1 MFGSETNKKIARL
14 SSALAC
20 MLCNTV
26 DYENIIVTKEHV
38 DVIVNFLKSIYDN
51 NVFRLKDFAEEEKS
65 FNIVV
70 DKDTALLNDMYPK
83 NVTLI
88 DFLANNSRVGRNEL
102 VTISGLNKDNFT
114 KVFNLLASRKFV
126 KLDREQVIP
135 TIKFRKTYRLLNKDF
150 NLYDTEN
157 VNPNK
162 SMFD

>member
-1 MFGSETNKKIARL
+1 
-14 SSALAC
+14 

-26 DYENIIVTKEHV
+26 DYENVIVTKEHV
-38 DVIVNFLKSIYDN
+38 DIIVEFLKSIYDN
-51 NVFRLKDFAEEEKS
+51 NIFRLKNFAEEEKS

-70 DKDTALLNDMYPK
+70 DKDTALLNEIYPK

-88 DFLANNSRVGRNEL
+88 DFLSNNSRVGRNEL

-114 KVFNLLASRKFV
+114 RVFNLLASRKFV

-150 NLYDTEN
+150 NLYDMNDVKEI
-157 VNPNK
+157 NK
-162 SMFD
+162 SMFN